1 METPYPKRNELP
13 SQERVIVAEFD
24 TEIHASTRVLQNL
37 SEIAEKLFESD
48 QLYDQPTYLGDYV
61 YELDP
66 SPLGSDV
73 LPGAIEPFKAGA
85 YKSTQGLVQSQK
97 SRDTAVNDMP
107 ELTSSLF
114 KPVRDFT
121 DARIVKQGNLP
132 GQPWYDASL
141 PEAKDYHSIEIEGLD
156 EPLVSLLDYGIN
168 CRSYY
173 SRPNRV
179 TGEAVPGV
187 KPDVFVRESIAKRL
201 VVLNNLLQHPEV
213 IKFFG
218 NEVELYVDEGY
229 RDPEVQRYLHDDYI
243 PKLITGQLAKKHGI
257 NLETASKHELAKL
270 EKEMIPIR
278 DRKISKPPAGFGE
291 GDPGPHQTGS
301 AVDMTIRYKQDT
313 TDLVPGV
320 NIWFGKG
327 AADLVKVTEPDHFEH
342 HLPNTPEELVA
353 QQNLRAWHYLLEVV
367 GLRQNP
373 TEFWHA
379 GGGDQLSAVL
389 DGDIDDVIALFGWPI
404 ENPNTYTPISDNEVK
419 A

>member
-1 METPYPKRNELP
+1 MEKSYPKRNELP
-13 SQERVIVAEFD
+13 SEERVIVGGLD

-37 SEIAEKLFESD
+37 SEIAEKLFNSD

-61 YELDP
+61 YDLAP
-66 SPLGSDV
+66 SPLGSDT
-73 LPGAIEPFKAGA
+73 LPGVIEPFKVGA
-85 YKSTQGLVQSQK
+85 YKSTQSLVQSQK
-97 SRDTAVNDMP
+97 SRDAAVNNMP
-107 ELTSSLF
+107 TFTKELFT
-114 KPVRDFT
+114 PVRDFT

-132 GQPWYDASL
+132 DQPWYNPSL
-141 PEAKDYHSIEIEGLD
+141 PEAKDYRSIEIEGSD
-156 EPLVSLLDYGIN
+156 ESLVSLLDYGIN

-173 SRPNRV
+173 SRPNDV

-187 KPDVFVRESIAKRL
+187 KPDVYVRESIAERL
-201 VVLNNLLQHPEV
+201 VALNDLLKHPEV

-218 NEVELYVDEGY
+218 NEVELFVDEGY
-229 RDPEVQRYLHDDYI
+229 RDPEIQRYLHDDYI
-243 PKLITGQLAKKHGI
+243 PKLVTKQLAEKHGI
-257 NLETASKHELAKL
+257 NLETASEHELAKL

-278 DRKISKPPAGFGE
+278 NNKIARPSTFGE
-291 GDPGPHQTGS
+291 NTPGPHQTGS

-327 AADLVKVTEPDHFEH
+327 AADLVKVTEPDHFEQ

-389 DGDIDDVIALFGWPI
+389 DGDIQDVKARFGWPS
-404 ENPNTYTPISDNEVK
+404 ENPKTYTPPSDNEVK